1 MLRRFSISL
10 IAALSA
16 LAALAGA
23 PVARAQNASDV
34 VIVLPF
40 ENVTNQREFNWV
52 GESFA
57 DSLADLLKV
66 PGLTVVTSDERELAY
81 QRLGLRPTILP
92 SRATA
97 IKIAREARATLV
109 VLGTYEITP
118 AQDESTVATVRGSA
132 RVVRINEGRLTGVTM
147 PDGRWATH
155 EYFFGDAL
163 VNLQTM
169 QGKLAFQILVERDRA
184 LPVAQN
190 EILQKATKVPPKAFE
205 SYVKGAMTDASD
217 KEKKSA
223 YLQNAIREYGR
234 ANAGA
239 VYPQATFELGRLYYD
254 QGDWKR
260 AAEHFSMLQKKD
272 PHYAEAAF
280 YAALSYWR
288 DSDMVRALGALMPLS
303 SDMPL
308 TSIYNNVGAISTQ
321 AARAER
327 DAKERERLLQQ
338 AITFLGRAAESTP
351 DDPTVRYNYAYALL
365 LTGKYAEAADRLRP
379 VIANNPR
386 DGEAL
391 FLFAKAL
398 ERAGQTEPASVNDN
412 EARKFLPQY
421 AKVQLEWQKSQNISG
436 INLRLYQEFNLP
448 DYINAIRDQEPP
460 ADAAKGATTEDLLAK
475 ARELYAAGRDEEA
488 LPELRRV
495 VMIEPMNAEAYL
507 LTGRIYQ
514 RRGEL
519 ETAINQLKTS
529 IFWDPKLIDAH
540 VLLGRIFFEK
550 GDRAMALSYARSAM
564 QIDPNNQEALALR
577 RQVEVGAR

>member
-1 MLRRFSISL
+1 MFIRRLYASL
-10 IAALSA
+10 CVTLLI
-16 LAALAGA
+16 LAALPGA
-23 PVARAQNASDV
+23 ARAQSANDV

-40 ENVTNQREFNWV
+40 ENMTNQREFNWV

-57 DSLADLLKV
+57 DSLAELLKV
-66 PGLTVVTSDERELAY
+66 PGLSVVSGDERELAY
-81 QRLGLRPTILP
+81 QRLGLRTTILP
-92 SRATA
+92 SRATS

-109 VLGTYEITP
+109 VMGTYEITP

-132 RVVRINEGRLTGVTM
+132 RVVRVNEGRLTGVTM

-205 SYVKGAMTDASD
+205 SYVKGAMTDPSD

-223 YLQNAIREYGR
+223 YLQNAMREYAR
-234 ANAGA
+234 TNAGA
-239 VYPQATFELGRLYYD
+239 VYPQAAFELGHLYFD
-254 QGDWKR
+254 QGDWKN
-260 AAEHFSMLQKKD
+260 AAEHFSMLQKKE

-288 DSDMVRALGALMPLS
+288 QDDMMRALGALMPLS
-303 SDMPL
+303 TEMPL

-338 AITFLGRAAESTP
+338 AIMFLGRAADSAP

-365 LTGKYAEAADRLRP
+365 LTGKYTEAADRLRP

-398 ERAGQTEPASVNDN
+398 ERAGQTEPANVNDN

-421 AKVQLEWQKSQNISG
+421 AKVQLEWQKSQTVSG

-448 DYINAIRDQEPP
+448 DYINAIRHREPDP
-460 ADAAKGATTEDLLAK
+460 EAAKGTNTEDLLVK

-495 VMIEPMNAEAYL
+495 VMVEPMNAEAYL

-540 VLLGRIFFEK
+540 VLLGRIFFER
-550 GDRAMALSYARSAM
+550 GDRAMALAYARSAM
-564 QIDPNNQEALALR
+564 QIDPNNQEAIALR
-577 RQVEVGAR
+577 RQVEIGAR

>member
-1 MLRRFSISL
+1 MFRRLFVSLAATLAL
-10 IAALSA
+10 IASLS
-16 LAALAGA
+16 GA
-23 PVARAQNASDV
+23 ARAQSANDV

-40 ENVTNQREFNWV
+40 ENMTNQSEFNWV

-66 PGLTVVTSDERELAY
+66 PGLDVVSSDERELSY
-81 QRLGLRPTILP
+81 QRLGLRNTILP

-97 IKIAREARATLV
+97 IKIAREAHATLV
-109 VLGTYEITP
+109 VLGTYEVTP
-118 AQDESTVATVRGSA
+118 AQDDKSVSAVRGSA
-132 RVVRINEGRLTGVTM
+132 RVVRVNEGRLTGVTM

-205 SYVKGAMTDASD
+205 SYVKGAMTDASN

-223 YLQNAIREYGR
+223 YLQNAMREFSR

-239 VYPQATFELGRLYYD
+239 IYPQAAFELGHLYYD
-254 QGDWKR
+254 QGDWKH
-260 AAEHFSMLQKKD
+260 AAENFSMLQKKD

-280 YAALSYWR
+280 YEALSYWR
-288 DSDMVRALGALMPLS
+288 DHDMVRALGALMPLS
-303 SDMPL
+303 TDMPL
-308 TSIYNNVGAISTQ
+308 TSIYNNAGAISTQ
-321 AARAER
+321 AARAEK

-338 AITFLGRAAESTP
+338 AVSFLSRAVESTP
-351 DDPTVRYNYAYALL
+351 DDQTVRYNYAYALL
-365 LTGKYAEAADRLRP
+365 LSGKYAEAADQLRP
-379 VIANNPR
+379 VVANNPR
-386 DGEAL
+386 DGETL

-398 ERAGQTEPASVNDN
+398 ERAGQIEPATVNDN

-421 AKVQLEWQKSQNISG
+421 AKVQLEWQKSQTLTG
-436 INLRLYQEFNLP
+436 INLKLYQEFNLP
-448 DYINAIRDQEPP
+448 DYINAVREQETPL
-460 ADAAKGATTEDLLAK
+460 DSGKGTSTEDLLIK
-475 ARELYAAGRDEEA
+475 AREMYTAGRDEEA

-495 VMIEPMNAEAYL
+495 IMIEPMNAEAYL

-514 RRGEL
+514 RRGEM

-540 VLLGRIFFEK
+540 ILLGRIFFEK

-564 QIDPNNQEALALR
+564 QIDPNNPEAIALR
-577 RQVEVGAR
+577 RQVEIGAR

>member
-1 MLRRFSISL
+1 MLRRFFVSL
-10 IAALSA
+10 AVTLS
-16 LAALAGA
+16 LLVSLSGS
-23 PVARAQNASDV
+23 ARAQSAGDV

-40 ENVTNQREFNWV
+40 ENMTNQREYNWV

-57 DSLADLLKV
+57 DSLTDLLKV
-66 PGLTVVTSDERELAY
+66 PGLSVVSSDERQLAY

-92 SRATA
+92 SRATS

-118 AQDESTVATVRGSA
+118 AQDENTVASVRGSA
-132 RVVRINEGRLTGVTM
+132 RVVRVNEGRLTGVTM

-190 EILQKATKVPPKAFE
+190 EILQRATKVPPKAFE

-223 YLQNAIREYGR
+223 YLQNAMREYAR

-239 VYPQATFELGRLYYD
+239 VYPQAAFELGHLYFD

-272 PHYAEAAF
+272 PHYPEAAF
-280 YAALSYWR
+280 YSALSYWR
-288 DSDMVRALGALMPLS
+288 EGDMVRALGALMPLS

-308 TSIYNNVGAISTQ
+308 TSVYNNVGAISTQ
-321 AARAER
+321 AARAEK

-338 AITFLGRAAESTP
+338 AITFLSRAAESAP
-351 DDPTVRYNYAYALL
+351 DDQLVHYNYAYALL
-365 LTGKYAEAADRLRP
+365 LSGKYAEAADQLRP

-398 ERAGQTEPASVNDN
+398 ERAGQTEPANVNDN

-421 AKVQLEWQKSQNISG
+421 AKVQLEWQKSQTTSG
-436 INLRLYQEFNLP
+436 INPRLYPEFNLT
-448 DYINAIRDQEPP
+448 DYISAIREQEPSLDP
-460 ADAAKGATTEDLLAK
+460 AKGTNTEDLLVK
-475 ARELYAAGRDEEA
+475 ARELYAAGRDDEA

-550 GDRAMALSYARSAM
+550 GDRAMALSYARSAI
-564 QIDPNNQEALALR
+564 QIDPNNQEAIALR
-577 RQVEVGAR
+577 RQVEIGAR